1 MLLKPLPAVRGAE
14 PVLSPSMEKPGD
26 RLESAEALLRENA
39 RRAEERTSWKRHL
52 IGIAANLMGG
62 AAIVA
67 FGDTSDAV
75 VSTLTGIAIS
85 EAAIWSQPKRAIDDL
100 EDYENR
106 FQRRHAVGRPSWQVS
121 PILAG
126 AVIIVRF

>member
-1 MLLKPLPAVRGAE
+1 MLLKPLPALRGAE
-14 PVLSPSMEKPGD
+14 PVLSPSMEEPGD
-26 RLESAEALLRENA
+26 RLEAAEALLRENA

-85 EAAIWSQPKRAIDDL
+85 EAAIWSQPKRAMNDL

-106 FQRRHAVGRPSWQVS
+106 FQRRHAIDRRNWQIS

-126 AVIIVRF
+126 AVIIVCF